1 FEIIMN
7 QITVQFFCYCCF
19 ASTRTTHNQSN
30 LPFVRILYFTC
41 KMFIGMFCFNIKIRH
56 HFGYF
61 ECVFN
66 FTIPYNVKSRHW
78 YPSSTSSVNISS
90 NLLSVSASTTITTFS
105 SKSTD
110 DVSSSSS
117 STLSFSSIS
126 SNPKSSMSMS
136 NSSNSA
142 DNKSKS

>member
-1 FEIIMN
+1 
-7 QITVQFFCYCCF
+7 
-19 ASTRTTHNQSN
+19 
-30 LPFVRILYFTC
+30 
-41 KMFIGMFCFNIKIRH
+41 

-142 DNKSKS
+142 DNKSKFHSLISATLLSASLKALICSSVRSSAMMTGISSIPIDCAASLRV

>member
-1 FEIIMN
+1 
-7 QITVQFFCYCCF
+7 
-19 ASTRTTHNQSN
+19 
-30 LPFVRILYFTC
+30 
-41 KMFIGMFCFNIKIRH
+41 H

-78 YPSSTSSVNISS
+78 DPSSTSSVNISS
-90 NLLSVSASTTITTFS
+90 NLSSVSASTTITTFS
-105 SKSTD
+105 SKSTV
-110 DVSSSSS
+110 DVSSSCSKLFS
-117 STLSFSSIS
+117 SSIS

-142 DNKSKS
+142 DNKSKSHSLNSDTLLSASLNALICSSVRSSAMMTGISSIPIDCAASLRV